1 MPQDVLTT
9 ERLRLR
15 PRTMADLDACVAM
28 DLDPEVHRF
37 IYGDS
42 PPDRR
47 STGRS
52 CARASHRAGPPR
64 AASGWSS
71 KARAGLSRL
80 VRPVPA
86 RACSGPIEIGYRYV
100 RSAWG
105 QGIATE
111 AGHAV
116 LDHGFR
122 RLGFDPIVGVTH
134 PANRASQ
141 RVLEKLG
148 PSARRCV
155 PLRTAAELLRAE
167 ARGVSCRRRGREGAL
182 IAGLA
187 GSSAGKP

>member
-42 PPDRR
+42 PPERR
-47 STGRS
+47 STGAA
-52 CARASHRAGPPR
+52 ARAHRIGLARRGR
-64 AASGWSS
+64 HLGGRVA
-71 KARAGLSRL
+71 ARAGLSRL

-86 RACSGPIEIGYRYV
+86 RGFRADRDRLSLRAQRLGPGV
-100 RSAWG
+100 
-105 QGIATE
+105 ATE
-111 AGHAV
+111 AGRAV

-134 PANRASQ
+134 PANLASQ
-141 RVLEKLG
+141 RVLEKSG
-148 PSARRCV
+148 
-155 PLRTAAELLRAE
+155 
-167 ARGVSCRRRGREGAL
+167 
-182 IAGLA
+182 
-187 GSSAGKP
+187 